1 MDQGYWAMQVSAFLN
16 TNLLTRTRA
25 KTFEINGE
33 ERLYSSFIV
42 VAHNAESRN
51 ILENYFNNYPLF
63 SAKYLDF
70 KD

>member
-1 MDQGYWAMQVSAFLN
+1 MQVSAFLN
-16 TNLLTRTRA
+16 TNLLTRTRV
-25 KTFEINGE
+25 KTLDINGE
-33 ERLYSSFIV
+33 EKLYSSFIV
-42 VAHNAESRN
+42 VAHNEESIK